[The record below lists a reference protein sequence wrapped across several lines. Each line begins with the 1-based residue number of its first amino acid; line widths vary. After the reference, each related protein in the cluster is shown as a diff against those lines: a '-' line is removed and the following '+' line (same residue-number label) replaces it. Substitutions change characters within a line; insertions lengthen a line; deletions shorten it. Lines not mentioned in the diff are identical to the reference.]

1 MTPSAARGNEFIG
14 YARKQR
20 ATAYN
25 TMPFAKWNELVQKST
40 KIETP
45 KKSGKRG

>member
-1 MTPSAARGNEFIG
+1 MTPSAERGNGFIG

-25 TMPFAKWNELVQKST
+25 TMPFAKWNELLQKST
-40 KIETP
+40 KIGTP
-45 KKSGKRG
+45 KKSEKRG